1 MSENINTNATFGQ
14 TDGDKEEEPIIVAQ
28 RFLNIFRQLHIFS
41 NERREAF
48 NQMIL
53 ELPLSI
59 RNMFK
64 TLPGGSVL
72 QEYVNELEKEHAL
85 EQSGKGSSPVSP
97 KPNGS
102 TNILQNALSENQA
115 QQNAA
120 PAAGKSEIINSDNFA
135 KILANSLAQSN
146 AQIIRELQ
154 NNRPAANAA
163 KQASSVPAAAEPL
176 KLVADETFTQTIASA
191 LADAIANSEQKRQE
205 DNKVIAQSFLELQ
218 ENLNKM
224 MEQNTQLKIISNSD
238 APAEAASA
246 FQLKNVVDDMVKA
259 QSKFLKETTQSQK
272 EELSSIISVA
282 IKESLKL
289 STQSLIDSFKKM
301 EDGDGPAPITYAAS
315 SPKKQMSMENVEEAL
330 KAQGREFSS
339 IIASAL
345 RESQQNSAQAIIR
358 TIEGLKGTAAGGNG
372 NAPKVEDIMKMQADL
387 FRDIARAQNQEF
399 SGLIARALQESQKQS
414 TQAIIAALGQ
424 MQGRPVS
431 YAPQPAQTVPSFW
444 PSPTPAPAPA
454 APVFSDDAS
463 DNEEQPVSLEPEP
476 IITPDKD
483 YTLTEPAEESAV
495 ETETAGSKKK
505 KKKKKK
511 NRGNDIENAAAAD
524 DTTPI
529 LAKPIQKKKTIISA
543 LPEMPV
549 IEDKPQDTASDW
561 GFGDYTSSAQDS
573 AVLQTPVAT
582 SETET
587 GVPAETTTEDQDWN
601 WEYQPEEGEPADE
614 TLSEDGEGWE
624 WEYEEVPEDEA
635 VEGEEG
641 EDWEWEYE
649 EVPEDEDGQ
658 AYEFEDPEAD
668 LPHSPEDFVEA
679 SEIIIPDNF
688 ELLLTGMEDAD
699 YQDPYLENND
709 NIG

>member
-85 EQSGKGSSPVSP
+85 EQSGQGSSSASP
-97 KPNGS
+97 KTNSS

-115 QQNAA
+115 QQNAV

-154 NNRPAANAA
+154 NNRPASNAQ
-163 KQASSVPAAAEPL
+163 KQTPSLPAAAEPL

-205 DNKVIAQSFLELQ
+205 DNKVIARSFLELQ

-224 MEQNTQLKIISNSD
+224 MEQNTQLKIISSSD

-301 EDGDGPAPITYAAS
+301 EDSDGPAPITYAAS

-358 TIEGLKGTAAGGNG
+358 TIESLKGTAAGGGSNT
-372 NAPKVEDIMKMQADL
+372 PKVEDIMKMQADL

-399 SGLIARALQESQKQS
+399 SSLIASALQESQKQS

-431 YAPQPAQTVPSFW
+431 YTPQPAQTASTFW
-444 PSPTPAPAPA
+444 PAPAPAPA
-454 APVFSDDAS
+454 APAFF
-463 DNEEQPVSLEPEP
+463 DNTSSSGEQTVSLEPEP
-476 IITPDKD
+476 IIIPDKD
-483 YTLTEPAEESAV
+483 YTLTEAAEESAV

-511 NRGNDIENAAAAD
+511 NRGNDVENTTAED

-549 IEDKPQDTASDW
+549 VEDKPQDTASDW
-561 GFGDYTSSAQDS
+561 GFGDYTSSAQENT
-573 AVLQTPVAT
+573 VLQTPVADA
-582 SETET
+582 ETET
-587 GVPAETTTEDQDWN
+587 EAPAETTEDQDWN
-601 WEYQPEEGEPADE
+601 WEYQPEEETAGETP
-614 TLSEDGEGWE
+614 SEDGEGWE

-649 EVPEDEDGQ
+649 EVPEDENEQ

-688 ELLLTGMEDAD
+688 ELLLTGMEDPD

>member
-14 TDGDKEEEPIIVAQ
+14 NDGDKEEEPIIVAQ

-59 RNMFK
+59 RGMFK

-85 EQSGKGSSPVSP
+85 EQSGQGSSSASP
-97 KPNGS
+97 KTNSS

-154 NNRPAANAA
+154 NNRPASNAQ
-163 KQASSVPAAAEPL
+163 KQTSSLPAAAEPL

-205 DNKVIAQSFLELQ
+205 DNKVIARSFLELQ

-224 MEQNTQLKIISNSD
+224 MEQNTQLKIISSSD

-301 EDGDGPAPITYAAS
+301 EDSDGPAPITYAAS

-358 TIEGLKGTAAGGNG
+358 TIESLKGTASGGGSNT
-372 NAPKVEDIMKMQADL
+372 PKVEDIMKMQADL

-399 SGLIARALQESQKQS
+399 SSLIASALQESQKQS

-431 YAPQPAQTVPSFW
+431 YAPQPAQTAPSFW
-444 PSPTPAPAPA
+444 PAPTPAPAAPA
-454 APVFSDDAS
+454 FF
-463 DNEEQPVSLEPEP
+463 DNTSSSGEQTVSLEPEP

-483 YTLTEPAEESAV
+483 YTLTEAAEESAV
-495 ETETAGSKKK
+495 ETDTVGSKKK

-511 NRGNDIENAAAAD
+511 NRGNDVENTTAED

-561 GFGDYTSSAQDS
+561 GFGGYTSSAQENT
-573 AVLQTPVAT
+573 VLQTPVADA
-582 SETET
+582 ETET
-587 GVPAETTTEDQDWN
+587 EAPAETTEDQDWN
-601 WEYQPEEGEPADE
+601 WEYQPEEETAGETP
-614 TLSEDGEGWE
+614 SEDGEGWE

-649 EVPEDEDGQ
+649 EVPEDEDEQ
-658 AYEFEDPEAD
+658 AYGFEDPEAD
-668 LPHSPEDFVEA
+668 LPHSPEDFVET

-688 ELLLTGMEDAD
+688 ELLLTGMESAD

>member
-85 EQSGKGSSPVSP
+85 EQSGKGSSSASP
-97 KPNGS
+97 KTNSS

-154 NNRPAANAA
+154 NNRPASNAQ
-163 KQASSVPAAAEPL
+163 KQAQSLPAAAEPL

-205 DNKVIAQSFLELQ
+205 DNKVIARSFLELQ

-224 MEQNTQLKIISNSD
+224 MEQNTQLKIISSSD

-358 TIEGLKGTAAGGNG
+358 TIESLKGTAAGGGSNT
-372 NAPKVEDIMKMQADL
+372 PKVEDIMKMQADL

-399 SGLIARALQESQKQS
+399 SSLIASALQESQKQS

-431 YAPQPAQTVPSFW
+431 YAPQPAQTAPTFW
-444 PSPTPAPAPA
+444 PAPTPAPA
-454 APVFSDDAS
+454 APVFF
-463 DNEEQPVSLEPEP
+463 DNTSSSGEQTVSLEPEP

-495 ETETAGSKKK
+495 ETDTIGSKKK

-511 NRGNDIENAAAAD
+511 NRGNDVENTTAED

-549 IEDKPQDTASDW
+549 VEDKPQDTASDW
-561 GFGDYTSSAQDS
+561 GFGDYTSSAQENT
-573 AVLQTPVAT
+573 VLQTPVADA
-582 SETET
+582 ETET
-587 GVPAETTTEDQDWN
+587 EAPAETTEDQDWN
-601 WEYQPEEGEPADE
+601 WEYQPEEETAGETP
-614 TLSEDGEGWE
+614 SEDGEGWE

-649 EVPEDEDGQ
+649 EVPEDENEQ

-688 ELLLTGMEDAD
+688 ELLLTGMEDPD

>member
-85 EQSGKGSSPVSP
+85 EQSGQGSSSASP
-97 KPNGS
+97 KTNSS

-154 NNRPAANAA
+154 NNRPASNAQ
-163 KQASSVPAAAEPL
+163 KQTPSLPAAAEPL

-205 DNKVIAQSFLELQ
+205 DNKVIARSFLELQ

-224 MEQNTQLKIISNSD
+224 MEQNTQLKIISSSD

-301 EDGDGPAPITYAAS
+301 EDSDGPAPITYAAS

-358 TIEGLKGTAAGGNG
+358 TIESLKGTAAGGGSNT
-372 NAPKVEDIMKMQADL
+372 PKVEDIMKMQADL

-399 SGLIARALQESQKQS
+399 SSLIASALQESQKQS

-431 YAPQPAQTVPSFW
+431 YAPQPAQTASTFW
-444 PSPTPAPAPA
+444 PAPAPAPA
-454 APVFSDDAS
+454 APAFF
-463 DNEEQPVSLEPEP
+463 DNTSSSGEQTVSLEPEP

-483 YTLTEPAEESAV
+483 YTLTEAAEESAV

-511 NRGNDIENAAAAD
+511 NRGNDVENTTAED

-549 IEDKPQDTASDW
+549 VEDKPQDTASDW
-561 GFGDYTSSAQDS
+561 GFGDYTSSAQENT
-573 AVLQTPVAT
+573 VLQTPVADA
-582 SETET
+582 ETET
-587 GVPAETTTEDQDWN
+587 EAPAETTEDQDWN
-601 WEYQPEEGEPADE
+601 WEYQPEEGETADVS
-614 TLSEDGEGWE
+614 LSEDGEGWE

-649 EVPEDEDGQ
+649 EVPEDENEQ

-688 ELLLTGMEDAD
+688 ELLLTGMESAD